1 MYTKCIIENILIKH
15 TSFEFFVFLKSNL
28 FNFWQP
34 PFNQNSFSERKIKSF
49 ILNFGPQHPAAHG
62 VLRLVVQ
69 LSGELVERA
78 DPHVGFLHRG
88 TEKLIEKRTYLKSL
102 PYFDRLDY
110 VSMMTQEHAF
120 CLAVE
125 SLLKTTSHT
134 SLYVQIRVL
143 FDELTRV
150 LNHLLALSCHSL
162 DVGNMSPLFWAFEE
176 RERLMEFYE
185 RVSGARMHA
194 AFYRPNEMDW
204 TGLNHQFFLDVAL
217 FARDCFKSLTEIF
230 AVLTTN
236 TIWKSR
242 LVNVGVINL
251 NDAISYSASGPI
263 VRSVGIKKDIRFYRS
278 ETYASYWFLSMHS
291 FLGKRGDSYD
301 RFLIRVREMYESIN
315 IVFQVLSNL
324 TNDTNSNTN
333 NNESKT
339 EFLSFFNFL
348 YKVKKSQLNK
358 KTKYTSMENLISHFK
373 KYSEGIKVPKGFTYN
388 SIEAPKGEFGVS
400 IISDGSSKPYRCKIR
415 TPAYHHMH
423 IMPRMVQGHYLAD
436 LVTVLGSQDIVFG
449 DVDR

>member
-1 MYTKCIIENILIKH
+1 M
-15 TSFEFFVFLKSNL
+15 
-28 FNFWQP
+28 
-34 PFNQNSFSERKIKSF
+34 

-69 LSGELVERA
+69 LSGELVERS

-88 TEKLIEKRTYLKSL
+88 TEKLIEKRTYLKSV

-120 CLAVE
+120 CIAVE

-134 SLYVQIRVL
+134 ALYVQIRVL

-194 AFYRPNEMDW
+194 AFYRPNDLDW

-236 TIWKSR
+236 NIWKSR
-242 LVNVGVINL
+242 LIGVGGINL
-251 NDAISYSASGPI
+251 NDAISYGVSGPV
-263 VRSVGIKKDIRFYRS
+263 VRSVGIRKDVRFYKS
-278 ETYASYWFLSMHS
+278 ETYASYWYLSLNS

-301 RFLIRVREMYESIN
+301 RFLIRVREMYESVN
-315 IVFQVLSNL
+315 IVFQILSNL
-324 TNDTNSNTN
+324 TNSKTSNNSNN
-333 NNESKT
+333 DRKVD
-339 EFLSFFNFL
+339 FFSFFDFL
-348 YKVKKSQLNK
+348 YKAKKNQLNK
-358 KTKYTSMENLISHFK
+358 KTKYTSMEGLIGHFK
-373 KYSEGIKVPKGFTYN
+373 KYSEGIKVPKGFTYTAV
-388 SIEAPKGEFGVS
+388 EAPKGEFGVALL
-400 IISDGSSKPYRCKIR
+400 SDGTSRPYRCKIR

-423 IMPRMVQGHYLAD
+423 VMPRMVQGHYVAD